1 MKYGFL
7 RTAAVSP
14 ALHVADCAYNTQQII
29 AAMRAQA
36 VAGTKL
42 LCLPEFTLTGYT
54 CSDLFLQETL
64 CRGAE
69 DGLIQILDAS
79 KELDV
84 VALVGLP
91 VRHNGKLYNC
101 AAVVCKG
108 QLLGLVP
115 KTYLPNYGEFYE
127 RRHFVPGPKDAFE
140 ITFAG
145 QRTLFGTNLLFACR
159 EMPEFV
165 LGVEICEDLWA
176 PVPPSCSHALAGATV
191 VANLSASDETVGKA
205 AYRRE
210 LVAGQS
216 ARLLCGYVYADAGHG
231 ESTTDMTF
239 AGHNLIATAGKNADV
254 SVVKNLFIG
263 VGSALSVFVRKLGIR
278 LIANQ
283 GPLQMQAQNDVMAL
297 LARKEI
303 SIVSTEDSIEIIA
316 KKRVTINGGG
326 SYITLNASGIESAT
340 AGEYRTRAGYYV
352 RREKAQHKP
361 DIAPLANAINDD
373 SHNIRYL
380 CTDDNGMPMMNT
392 PYRAFLAD
400 GSVLEGVSDG
410 EGYTK
415 LFTSAQIQDVL
426 LHMIPEAINA

>member
-7 RTAAVSP
+7 HTAAVSP

-69 DGLIQILDAS
+69 DEHQILMPEAGRGG
-79 KELDV
+79 
-84 VALVGLP
+84 VGWPP

-101 AAVVCKG
+101 AAVVSWGNCWALYPNPPA
-108 QLLGLVP
+108 QL
-115 KTYLPNYGEFYE
+115 
-127 RRHFVPGPKDAFE
+127 RRVLRAPPFLPGPKDAFE

-159 EMPEFV
+159 EMPAFV

-239 AGHNLIATAGKNADV
+239 AAHNLIAENGTLLCEAEPFANGTAATELDLGRMVQERIRNTTFVPDAAGYTTISFDLEVAEAPLTRFV
-254 SVVKNLFIG
+254 SPTPFVPQNDAARAERCELILRIQAEGLAKRMEHTHAKCAVV
-263 VGSALSVFVRKLGIR
+263 GISGG
-278 LIANQ
+278 LDSC
-283 GPLQMQAQNDVMAL
+283 PLVMPCRPRCWAVYPESLLPLPPPAWNYQAQSAPTRRFCAEAL
-297 LARKEI
+297 
-303 SIVSTEDSIEIIA
+303 
-316 KKRVTINGGG
+316 
-326 SYITLNASGIESAT
+326 
-340 AGEYRTRAGYYV
+340 
-352 RREKAQHKP
+352 
-361 DIAPLANAINDD
+361 
-373 SHNIRYL
+373 
-380 CTDDNGMPMMNT
+380 
-392 PYRAFLAD
+392 
-400 GSVLEGVSDG
+400 GVS
-410 EGYTK
+410 
-415 LFTSAQIQDVL
+415 FTEINITNTVESHFADIGQDP
-426 LHMIPEAINA
+426 HTYE

>member
-7 RTAAVSP
+7 HTAAVSP

-91 VRHNGKLYNC
+91 VRDNGKLYNC

-140 ITFAG
+140 ITFA
-145 QRTLFGTNLLFACR
+145 N
-159 EMPEFV
+159 V
-165 LGVEICEDLWA
+165 L
-176 PVPPSCSHALAGATV
+176 
-191 VANLSASDETVGKA
+191 
-205 AYRRE
+205 
-210 LVAGQS
+210 
-216 ARLLCGYVYADAGHG
+216 
-231 ESTTDMTF
+231 
-239 AGHNLIATAGKNADV
+239 
-254 SVVKNLFIG
+254 
-263 VGSALSVFVRKLGIR
+263 
-278 LIANQ
+278 
-283 GPLQMQAQNDVMAL
+283 
-297 LARKEI
+297 
-303 SIVSTEDSIEIIA
+303 
-316 KKRVTINGGG
+316 
-326 SYITLNASGIESAT
+326 
-340 AGEYRTRAGYYV
+340 
-352 RREKAQHKP
+352 
-361 DIAPLANAINDD
+361 
-373 SHNIRYL
+373 
-380 CTDDNGMPMMNT
+380 
-392 PYRAFLAD
+392 
-400 GSVLEGVSDG
+400 
-410 EGYTK
+410 
-415 LFTSAQIQDVL
+415 
-426 LHMIPEAINA
+426 

>member
-7 RTAAVSP
+7 HTAAVSP

-127 RRHFVPGPKDAFE
+127 RRHLPAARCRSLCLGWKSVRTFGPLCPPVVAMRWP
-140 ITFAG
+140 G
-145 QRTLFGTNLLFACR
+145 QRWL
-159 EMPEFV
+159 
-165 LGVEICEDLWA
+165 
-176 PVPPSCSHALAGATV
+176 
-191 VANLSASDETVGKA
+191 
-205 AYRRE
+205 
-210 LVAGQS
+210 Q
-216 ARLLCGYVYADAGHG
+216 
-231 ESTTDMTF
+231 TF
-239 AGHNLIATAGKNADV
+239 LPA
-254 SVVKNLFIG
+254 
-263 VGSALSVFVRKLGIR
+263 
-278 LIANQ
+278 
-283 GPLQMQAQNDVMAL
+283 M
-297 LARKEI
+297 
-303 SIVSTEDSIEIIA
+303 
-316 KKRVTINGGG
+316 KR
-326 SYITLNASGIESAT
+326 
-340 AGEYRTRAGYYV
+340 
-352 RREKAQHKP
+352 
-361 DIAPLANAINDD
+361 
-373 SHNIRYL
+373 
-380 CTDDNGMPMMNT
+380 
-392 PYRAFLAD
+392 
-400 GSVLEGVSDG
+400 
-410 EGYTK
+410 
-415 LFTSAQIQDVL
+415 
-426 LHMIPEAINA
+426 

>member
-7 RTAAVSP
+7 HTAAVSP

-145 QRTLFGTNLLFACR
+145 QHTLFGTNLLFACR

-176 PVPPSCSHALAGATV
+176 TVPPSSSLALQGAEIIF
-191 VANLSASDETVGKA
+191 NLSADDEGIGKHNYLCSLIFRNLSLLLNISYRFKCLITVKCRHHNVKA
-205 AYRRE
+205 HKI
-210 LVAGQS
+210 VW
-216 ARLLCGYVYADAGHG
+216 C
-231 ESTTDMTF
+231 
-239 AGHNLIATAGKNADV
+239 
-254 SVVKNLFIG
+254 
-263 VGSALSVFVRKLGIR
+263 
-278 LIANQ
+278 
-283 GPLQMQAQNDVMAL
+283 
-297 LARKEI
+297 I
-303 SIVSTEDSIEIIA
+303 SIKCHKICIYSLHTVYC
-316 KKRVTINGGG
+316 N
-326 SYITLNASGIESAT
+326 IT
-340 AGEYRTRAGYYV
+340 
-352 RREKAQHKP
+352 
-361 DIAPLANAINDD
+361 
-373 SHNIRYL
+373 
-380 CTDDNGMPMMNT
+380 
-392 PYRAFLAD
+392 F
-400 GSVLEGVSDG
+400 
-410 EGYTK
+410 TK
-415 LFTSAQIQDVL
+415 F
-426 LHMIPEAINA
+426 

>member
-7 RTAAVSP
+7 HTAAVSP

-127 RRHFVPGPKDAFE
+127 RRHFVPGPKEAFE

-239 AGHNLIATAGKNADV
+239 AAHNLIAENGTLLCEAEPFANGTAATELDLGRMVQERIRNTTFVPDAAGYTTISFDLERVRLVVPKQGMVMAIMSLGSRPSTLQARTATSKARQESNPPEIPTTAHLAWVCSIRLARPSAWMRKISSQRSARAASFCGTNGVGETNRVSGVSATSKSKLMVDRK
-254 SVVKNLFIG
+254 SVV
-263 VGSALSVFVRKLGIR
+263 
-278 LIANQ
+278 
-283 GPLQMQAQNDVMAL
+283 
-297 LARKEI
+297 
-303 SIVSTEDSIEIIA
+303 
-316 KKRVTINGGG
+316 
-326 SYITLNASGIESAT
+326 
-340 AGEYRTRAGYYV
+340 
-352 RREKAQHKP
+352 
-361 DIAPLANAINDD
+361 
-373 SHNIRYL
+373 
-380 CTDDNGMPMMNT
+380 
-392 PYRAFLAD
+392 
-400 GSVLEGVSDG
+400 
-410 EGYTK
+410 
-415 LFTSAQIQDVL
+415 
-426 LHMIPEAINA
+426 

>member
-145 QRTLFGTNLLFACR
+145 QRTLFGTARCR
-159 EMPEFV
+159 SLC
-165 LGVEICEDLWA
+165 LGWKSV
-176 PVPPSCSHALAGATV
+176 
-191 VANLSASDETVGKA
+191 
-205 AYRRE
+205 R
-210 LVAGQS
+210 
-216 ARLLCGYVYADAGHG
+216 
-231 ESTTDMTF
+231 TF
-239 AGHNLIATAGKNADV
+239 
-254 SVVKNLFIG
+254 
-263 VGSALSVFVRKLGIR
+263 
-278 LIANQ
+278 
-283 GPLQMQAQNDVMAL
+283 GPLYPPAVAMRWPGQRWLQTFLPAM
-297 LARKEI
+297 
-303 SIVSTEDSIEIIA
+303 
-316 KKRVTINGGG
+316 KR
-326 SYITLNASGIESAT
+326 
-340 AGEYRTRAGYYV
+340 
-352 RREKAQHKP
+352 
-361 DIAPLANAINDD
+361 
-373 SHNIRYL
+373 
-380 CTDDNGMPMMNT
+380 
-392 PYRAFLAD
+392 
-400 GSVLEGVSDG
+400 
-410 EGYTK
+410 
-415 LFTSAQIQDVL
+415 
-426 LHMIPEAINA
+426 

>member
-7 RTAAVSP
+7 HTAAVSP

-145 QRTLFGTNLLFACR
+145 QRTLFGTNSQAGGTGQPARTQQGQQRLPAARCR
-159 EMPEFV
+159 SLC
-165 LGVEICEDLWA
+165 LGWKSV
-176 PVPPSCSHALAGATV
+176 
-191 VANLSASDETVGKA
+191 
-205 AYRRE
+205 R
-210 LVAGQS
+210 
-216 ARLLCGYVYADAGHG
+216 
-231 ESTTDMTF
+231 TF
-239 AGHNLIATAGKNADV
+239 
-254 SVVKNLFIG
+254 
-263 VGSALSVFVRKLGIR
+263 
-278 LIANQ
+278 
-283 GPLQMQAQNDVMAL
+283 GPLCPPAVAMRWPGQRWLQTFLPAM
-297 LARKEI
+297 
-303 SIVSTEDSIEIIA
+303 
-316 KKRVTINGGG
+316 KR
-326 SYITLNASGIESAT
+326 
-340 AGEYRTRAGYYV
+340 
-352 RREKAQHKP
+352 
-361 DIAPLANAINDD
+361 
-373 SHNIRYL
+373 
-380 CTDDNGMPMMNT
+380 
-392 PYRAFLAD
+392 
-400 GSVLEGVSDG
+400 
-410 EGYTK
+410 
-415 LFTSAQIQDVL
+415 
-426 LHMIPEAINA
+426 

>member
-54 CSDLFLQETL
+54 CNDLFLQETL

-140 ITFAG
+140 IIFAG

-239 AGHNLIATAGKNADV
+239 AAHNLIAENGTLLCEAEPFANGTAATELDLGRMVQERIRNTTFVPDAAEYTTISFDLEVAEAPLTRFV
-254 SVVKNLFIG
+254 SPTP
-263 VGSALSVFVRKLGIR
+263 SALLWVFPAGWIPAWLCWLPYAPARCWAVTPRTLLPLPCPALELPSAPAPTRRFCAKHWASALPKSTLPTR
-278 LIANQ
+278 WKATLLI
-283 GPLQMQAQNDVMAL
+283 
-297 LARKEI
+297 
-303 SIVSTEDSIEIIA
+303 SA
-316 KKRVTINGGG
+316 KT
-326 SYITLNASGIESAT
+326 
-340 AGEYRTRAGYYV
+340 RT
-352 RREKAQHKP
+352 
-361 DIAPLANAINDD
+361 
-373 SHNIRYL
+373 
-380 CTDDNGMPMMNT
+380 PMM
-392 PYRAFLAD
+392 
-400 GSVLEGVSDG
+400 
-410 EGYTK
+410 
-415 LFTSAQIQDVL
+415 
-426 LHMIPEAINA
+426 

>member
-7 RTAAVSP
+7 HTAAVSP

-210 LVAGQS
+210 LLAGQS

-239 AGHNLIATAGKNADV
+239 AAPQSDCGKRYTAVRGQSFFRQRYRCRASWTLAAWCRSVSATRPLCRMPPDTRP
-254 SVVKNLFIG
+254 
-263 VGSALSVFVRKLGIR
+263 SALIWKWQKHR
-278 LIANQ
+278 
-283 GPLQMQAQNDVMAL
+283 
-297 LARKEI
+297 
-303 SIVSTEDSIEIIA
+303 
-316 KKRVTINGGG
+316 
-326 SYITLNASGIESAT
+326 
-340 AGEYRTRAGYYV
+340 
-352 RREKAQHKP
+352 
-361 DIAPLANAINDD
+361 
-373 SHNIRYL
+373 
-380 CTDDNGMPMMNT
+380 
-392 PYRAFLAD
+392 
-400 GSVLEGVSDG
+400 
-410 EGYTK
+410 
-415 LFTSAQIQDVL
+415 
-426 LHMIPEAINA
+426 